1 MYSLSMRDAFT
12 KPETNQLQARSL
24 PVAALNTSGGCGPV
38 LIESEVYVMNT
49 EKVKNLIEK
58 LTGSYACED
67 CIYYK
72 QGRCKLWEVNIGEPA
87 DSHCE
92 SLRIK

>member
-1 MYSLSMRDAFT
+1 
-12 KPETNQLQARSL
+12 
-24 PVAALNTSGGCGPV
+24 
-38 LIESEVYVMNT
+38 MNT
-49 EKVKNLIEK
+49 EKVENLIEK

-67 CIYYK
+67 CDYYK
-72 QGRCKLWEVNIGEPA
+72 QGRCKLWEINIGEPA